1 MGCFRRASTRLFDR
15 GSSSGSLSGYQKHS
29 DASGLGGSGSW
40 VDPVRALAGELG
52 LRCTALRRSA
62 GPPPLISNGPQDS
75 WESMPASLENASND
89 IECSEASCMF
99 R

>member
-1 MGCFRRASTRLFDR
+1 MGCFRGASTRLFDR

-52 LRCTALRRSA
+52 LGYAALRRSA
-62 GPPPLISNGPQDS
+62 VPPPNIQRTARLVGVD
-75 WESMPASLENASND
+75 ASVLRKSQERA
-89 IECSEASCMF
+89 
-99 R
+99 RP